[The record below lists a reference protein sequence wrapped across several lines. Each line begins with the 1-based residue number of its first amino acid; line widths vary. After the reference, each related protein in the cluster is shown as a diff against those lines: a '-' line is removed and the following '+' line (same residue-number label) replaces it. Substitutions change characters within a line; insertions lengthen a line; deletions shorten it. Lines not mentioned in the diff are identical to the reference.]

1 MRSKLSIGFIALGM
15 AIAVAACSSY
25 GVNNT
30 VNVGPNFPSMT
41 LYASNSNQNAVGI
54 YTSAQMS
61 GTGPTYQIGGAT
73 TDLNGPQ
80 YLAFDGAHNLWVTN
94 YNPSTNAAALIE
106 IEALATGDVVPLQAV
121 ALSGHLRGIAITP
134 NIGTQAG
141 LMVISDVIPTAKYPS
156 ELLLFSPGSTASYA
170 QIAGPKPSLHV
181 PGGLALDGNNK
192 IYVANIQGR
201 SVQQFIVPSPT
212 PTPSGSPSPTPS
224 PTPTPT
230 GSPSGSPSPSPTPS
244 PTPTPINIKPHF
256 QISGSNTGLITPIS
270 VAIDSSLNVYVVDQ
284 GALGAQCS
292 ASNAAAIFVFSK
304 PTSKGALNVKPIRKV
319 HGCKSGLTTPTDIKI
334 NMKKSLIYVADSQKI
349 LVFPLTANG
358 TPSPDPFFNS
368 PGTVTGI
375 GLVPGALP
383 TASPTPAARRL
394 GPKPTTEKHP

>member
-1 MRSKLSIGFIALGM
+1 M

-30 VNVGPNFPSMT
+30 VNVGPDFPSMT

-54 YTSAQMS
+54 YTSAQKG

-73 TDLNGPQ
+73 TDFNGPQ
-80 YLAFDGAHNLWVTN
+80 YLAFDAGQNLWVTN

-121 ALSGHLRGIAITP
+121 ALNGHLRGIAITP
-134 NIGTQAG
+134 NTKTEAG
-141 LMVISDVIPTAKYPS
+141 LMVISDVIPTNKYPS
-156 ELLLFSPGSTASYA
+156 QLLLFAPGSTSTYA

-181 PGGLALDGNNK
+181 PGGVALDGNNK

-212 PTPSGSPSPTPS
+212 PTPSGSPSPMPSPS
-224 PTPTPT
+224 PT
-230 GSPSGSPSPSPTPS
+230 PSGSPSSSPTPS
-244 PTPTPINIKPHF
+244 PTPTPININPHF
-256 QISGSNTGLITPIS
+256 QLSGSNTGIITPIS
-270 VAIDSSLNVYVVDQ
+270 VAIDSSLNIYVVDQ

-292 ASNAAAIFVFSK
+292 ASNAAAILVFRK
-304 PTSKGALNVKPIRKV
+304 PSSKGTLNVKPIRTV
-319 HGCKSGLTTPTDIKI
+319 RGCATELTTPTDIKI
-334 NMKKSLIYVADSQKI
+334 NIKKSLIYVADSQKI

-358 TPSPDPFFNS
+358 SPAPMSFYNS
-368 PGTVTGI
+368 PGAVTGI
-375 GLVPGALP
+375 GLVPGPQP
-383 TASPTPAARRL
+383 TATATPAARRL
-394 GPKPTTEKHP
+394 GPKSTTENHP